1 MDPRLVP
8 DLMAA
13 IPASVVG
20 LGAGLFCATSC
31 RVRVAAWRFRRPLRA
46 LREGERAFR
55 AVYQGTADAMLLLST
70 GGEIVSANPAA
81 AELLGWRAEELSAL
95 RLVDL
100 VVEEEREGAAA
111 LIDWAR
117 ETGEAEFEIRARD
130 AADTELHLAPPR
142 DGRVDRRWD
151 PGHRAE
157 WLGRHVQPT
166 VPGRLPSP
174 GRSHIRRCIGVL
186 PPDRRPGRGCR
197 SPRREDDQPP
207 RGLGGG
213 DRGAA

>member
-1 MDPRLVP
+1 MYSYIGRGSRFRGKNTRPGAAWPGHPSNLDPMDPRLVP

-20 LGAGLFCATSC
+20 LGAGLFCAIA
-31 RVRVAAWRFRRPLRA
+31 VGVVVAAWRFRRQLRD
-46 LREGERAFR
+46 LREAERAFR

-130 AADTELHLAPPR
+130 AADTELHL
-142 DGRVDRRWD
+142 
-151 PGHRAE
+151 
-157 WLGRHVQPT
+157 
-166 VPGRLPSP
+166 
-174 GRSHIRRCIGVL
+174 
-186 PPDRRPGRGCR
+186 
-197 SPRREDDQPP
+197 
-207 RGLGGG
+207 
-213 DRGAA
+213 